1 MKKDLITPLS
11 INMPKQESYESFMDE
26 FTIDNMGVDS
36 LGIEKFQS
44 DFKLRYEETVDEFI
58 FSRIEPFVDS
68 LSTTKIPK
76 RELIEAVQLINLKK
90 EALEKY
96 GCASI
101 SNDWETAAEQSIEL
115 QRAYLK
121 GLNDGY
127 QKAVEEAREFY
138 QGKEKS
144 YGKEEN

>member
-36 LGIEKFQS
+36 L
-44 DFKLRYEETVDEFI
+44 
-58 FSRIEPFVDS
+58 
-68 LSTTKIPK
+68 STTKDSK
-76 RELIEAVQLINLKK
+76 LELVEADLLINLKK
-90 EALEKY
+90 KVLEKY
-96 GCASI
+96 GCANI
-101 SNDWETAAEQSIEL
+101 SNDWKTAVEQSIEL

-121 GLNDGY
+121 GHNDGY

-138 QGKEKS
+138 QGKEKEN
-144 YGKEEN
+144 GKEEN